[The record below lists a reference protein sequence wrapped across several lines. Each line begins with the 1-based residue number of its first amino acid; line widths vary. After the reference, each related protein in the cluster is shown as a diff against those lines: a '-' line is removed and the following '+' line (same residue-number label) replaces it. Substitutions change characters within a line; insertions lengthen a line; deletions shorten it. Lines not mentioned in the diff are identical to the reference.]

1 MGSVETLFFKK
12 LFQKEGTDE
21 RIEYREN
28 SHENINILKR
38 FLQGKKK
45 KTTLHKV
52 VSYLLVKWEKQE
64 GSAHLRFV

>member
-28 SHENINILKR
+28 SHENRNILKR

-45 KTTLHKV
+45 KNKN
-52 VSYLLVKWEKQE
+52 S
-64 GSAHLRFV
+64 